1 MIRQDQLIKIWFG
14 DTQKMSEEN
23 LDYLRWAGGLNGFEV
38 EGDIRSS
45 DLVAL
50 YNLNIRD
57 FLTMILS
64 RHRVRRVQIVSEP
77 RMVWPWAHNR
87 ALTRVFQ
94 DRVLLG
100 RLPSNPFAVPFP
112 QRYPADLGDLFKVE
126 KKDRAVIV
134 NAHKFSYT
142 KGELYSLRRECASG
156 ISLIDLFGFGWEVS
170 KTTILRK
177 LLFELFNSVA
187 SLQRLSF
194 RQPKAFSRFPNYFG
208 ISDNKLR
215 TLADYKVAVVIENSE
230 EFMSEKL
237 FDAWFAGCLPIYVGP
252 NLEQWGI
259 PEDLYIQASPSS
271 VQVERAVR
279 EGIARSNH
287 QFREKLKKWLELP
300 EVTTTWEYENATRRI
315 YSRVKDEG

>member
-1 MIRQDQLIKIWFG
+1 MIKIWFG
-14 DTQKMSEEN
+14 NTQRMSTEN
-23 LDYLRWAGGLNGFEV
+23 VEDLRAAGKRNGFEV
-38 EGDIRSS
+38 AGSIKSS
-45 DLVAL
+45 DLAAL
-50 YNLNIRD
+50 HNLNIRD
-57 FLTMILS
+57 FLSMISS

-77 RMVWPWAHNR
+77 RIVWPWAHNR

-94 DRVLLG
+94 DRVLIG
-100 RLPSNPFAVPFP
+100 RLPSNPFAVPHP
-112 QRYPADLGDLFKVE
+112 QRYPEDLSNFFGVE

-142 KGELYSLRRECASG
+142 KGELYSLRRECAAG
-156 ISLIDLFGFGWEVS
+156 ISLIDLFGFGWDMS
-170 KTTILRK
+170 KTSILKK
-177 LLFELFNSVA
+177 LLFEFFQSVV

-194 RQPKAFSRFPNYFG
+194 RQPKAFSQFPNYFG
-208 ISDNKLR
+208 VSHNKLR

-252 NLEQWGI
+252 DLRQWGI
-259 PEDLYIQASPSS
+259 PEDLYIQAPPSA
-271 VQVERAVR
+271 VQVEKAVR

-287 QFREKLKKWLELP
+287 QFLEKLKRWLELP
-300 EVTTTWEYENATRRI
+300 EVTGHWGYENAIGRI